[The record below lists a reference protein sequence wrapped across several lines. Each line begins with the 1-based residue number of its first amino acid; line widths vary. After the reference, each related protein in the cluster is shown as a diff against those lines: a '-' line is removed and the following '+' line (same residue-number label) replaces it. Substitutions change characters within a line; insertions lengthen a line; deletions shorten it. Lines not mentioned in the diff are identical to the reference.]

1 MTSVPAG
8 AAAPEPVPSGA
19 AAPECVSAAR
29 PAPERVPDAPPPAPD
44 APSDDRRGPAAPQEP
59 AGSVRVEGVRFGY
72 PGREVLAG
80 VDLRVEP
87 GESVALVGLNGC
99 GKSTLLRLCAGLLRP
114 AAGRVLLDGDD
125 VARLSR
131 RAAARRVALLHQSA
145 PPVPG
150 MTVRQLVR
158 QGRYAARGPLGMLR
172 DGDDAVCA
180 RTLADVGVQ
189 EWADR
194 PVDDLSG
201 GERQRVR
208 LAMALAQDTRVLLLD
223 EPTTY
228 LDLRHQLE
236 VMRTVVRLREERG
249 LTVLMV
255 LHDLGHA
262 ARFADRIVALR
273 RGRVA
278 ADGPPDEVVT
288 PRLLAEVLGV
298 VGRVGRDPEGGWP
311 VCYPDHPLPSS
322 LANGNHVH

>member
-1 MTSVPAG
+1 MLRVAG
-8 AAAPEPVPSGA
+8 VG
-19 AAPECVSAAR
+19 
-29 PAPERVPDAPPPAPD
+29 
-44 APSDDRRGPAAPQEP
+44 
-59 AGSVRVEGVRFGY
+59 FGY
-72 PGREVLAG
+72 PGRQVLDGVELSVRAG
-80 VDLRVEP
+80 EL
-87 GESVALVGLNGC
+87 VALVGLNGC

-114 AAGRVLLDGDD
+114 TSGQVLLGGDD
-125 VARLSR
+125 LARLSR

-145 PPVPG
+145 PAVPG

-180 RTLADVGVQ
+180 RALADVGVAG
-189 EWADR
+189 WADR
-194 PVDDLSG
+194 PVDALSG

-273 RGRVA
+273 DGRVA
-278 ADGPPDEVVT
+278 ADGPPGRVVT
-288 PRLLAEVLGV
+288 PGLLAGV
-298 VGRVGRDPEGGWP
+298 FGVAGRVGLDPEGGWP
-311 VCYPDHPLPSS
+311 VCYPDHPLPFETVVERD
-322 LANGNHVH
+322 LQNENHIH

>member
-1 MTSVPAG
+1 M
-8 AAAPEPVPSGA
+8 
-19 AAPECVSAAR
+19 
-29 PAPERVPDAPPPAPD
+29 
-44 APSDDRRGPAAPQEP
+44 
-59 AGSVRVEGVRFGY
+59 RVEGLRFGY
-72 PGREVLAG
+72 PGRDVLAG
-80 VDLRVEP
+80 VDLDVGA

-114 AAGRVLLDGDD
+114 SAGRVLLEGDD
-125 VARLSR
+125 LARLGR

-180 RTLADVGVQ
+180 RALADVGVAA
-189 EWADR
+189 WADR
-194 PVDDLSG
+194 PVDALSG

-208 LAMALAQDTRVLLLD
+208 LAMALAQDTRLLLLD

-236 VMRTVVRLREERG
+236 VMRTVARLREERG
-249 LTVLMV
+249 LTVVMV

-273 RGRVA
+273 SGVVA
-278 ADGPPDEVVT
+278 ADGPPADVVT
-288 PRLLAEVLGV
+288 PALLADVLGV
-298 VGRVGRDPEGGWP
+298 AGRVGRDPVGGWP
-311 VCYPDHPLPSS
+311 VCYPDHPLPAPEA
-322 LANGNHVH
+322 LRNENHIH

>member
-1 MTSVPAG
+1 MRRTTESLGTRTVEAGADLAPPRTAG
-8 AAAPEPVPSGA
+8 AA
-19 AAPECVSAAR
+19 
-29 PAPERVPDAPPPAPD
+29 
-44 APSDDRRGPAAPQEP
+44 PAAP
-59 AGSVRVEGVRFGY
+59 GTIRTEGLRFGY

-80 VDLRVEP
+80 IDLTVGA
-87 GESVALVGLNGC
+87 GELVAFVGLNGC

-114 AAGRVLLDGDD
+114 GEGRVLLDGDD
-125 VARLSR
+125 LSRMSR
-131 RAAARRVALLHQSA
+131 RAAARRVAILHQSA
-145 PPVPG
+145 PAVPG
-150 MTVRQLVR
+150 MTVRRLVQ

-180 RTLADVGVQ
+180 RAMADVGVDA
-189 EWADR
+189 WADR

-249 LTVLMV
+249 LTVVMV

-273 RGRVA
+273 EGRVA
-278 ADGPPDEVVT
+278 ADGRPEDVVT
-288 PRLLAEVLGV
+288 PRLLADVLGV
-298 VGRVGRDPEGGWP
+298 AGRVGRDPEGGWP
-311 VCYPDHPLPSS
+311 VCYPDHPLD
-322 LANGNHVH
+322 ATEAIAK

>member
-1 MTSVPAG
+1 MTSTEVTSGEPRDHPAG
-8 AAAPEPVPSGA
+8 V
-19 AAPECVSAAR
+19 R
-29 PAPERVPDAPPPAPD
+29 PA
-44 APSDDRRGPAAPQEP
+44 
-59 AGSVRVEGVRFGY
+59 AGAVRAEGLRFSY
-72 PGREVLAG
+72 PGREVLSG
-80 VDLRVEP
+80 VDLRVGA

-114 AAGRVLLDGDD
+114 EAGRVLLDGEE

-131 RAAARRVALLHQSA
+131 RAAARRVALLHQSS

-172 DGDDAVCA
+172 EGEDGVCA
-180 RTLADVGVQ
+180 RALADVGVAG
-189 EWADR
+189 WADR
-194 PVDDLSG
+194 PVDALSG

-236 VMRTVVRLREERG
+236 VMQTVARLREERG

-273 RGRVA
+273 DGRVA
-278 ADGPPDEVVT
+278 ADGPPAEVVT
-288 PRLLAEVLGV
+288 PELLAGVLGV
-298 VGRVGRDPEGGWP
+298 AGRVGRDPVGGWP
-311 VCYPDHPLPSS
+311 VCYPDHPLPATEV
-322 LANGNHVH
+322 LAE